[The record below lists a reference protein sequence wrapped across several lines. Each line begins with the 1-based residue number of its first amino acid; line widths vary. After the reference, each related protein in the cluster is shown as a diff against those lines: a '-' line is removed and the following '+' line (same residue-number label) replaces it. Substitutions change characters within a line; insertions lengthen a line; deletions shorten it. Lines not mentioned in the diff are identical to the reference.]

1 MIASGVDLYRYR
13 KPDGPPRHLVAYF
26 VLVDLAAA
34 RLLLVD
40 HINAK
45 KWLPTGG
52 HVEPGEDPEETVRR
66 ELHEELGIAAEPVTG
81 LSSNPLFVT
90 QTTTVGVD
98 AGHIDVSLW
107 YVLRGAMSAPL
118 VSDTSEFAH
127 IRWWTFDEV
136 AAAPQAT
143 LDPHLPRFVAKLRG
157 DLAI

>member
-1 MIASGVDLYRYR
+1 M
-13 KPDGPPRHLVAYF
+13 
-26 VLVDLAAA
+26 
-34 RLLLVD
+34 
-40 HINAK
+40 
-45 KWLPTGG
+45 
-52 HVEPGEDPEETVRR
+52 
-66 ELHEELGIAAEPVTG
+66 TG
-81 LSSNPLFVT
+81 LFSNPLFAT

-143 LDPHLPRFVAKLRG
+143 LDPYLPRFVAKLRG